1 MISVDAVVRRTIG
14 KTSGYGGL
22 MVVAL
27 GAATAALSLAGCGA
41 SADRWFCASQGC
53 DWTKEE
59 WARIE
64 SLSPLPDP
72 PGDLSNDFWNVSDA
86 AELGQAFYFDTRF
99 SGNATLVDSIGNTVP
114 YARAALGQP
123 INVACATCH
132 DPKRGG
138 ADFTSAPNTVS
149 IGAGWYD
156 VNGQETVNAAQ
167 YALLYWNGRSDSL
180 WAQAAAVAE
189 SGVSVNGNRLAIFWT
204 LANDATYR
212 AKYIALFGSDA
223 ITDPPPAA
231 GTYPASGKPGQ
242 AAFDD
247 MVAGDKVKITR
258 VYVNWAKAIAAYEYR
273 LVSRDSAFDRWVAD
287 GPDSSWISPAAKR
300 GAQLFVGKAS
310 CIDCHN
316 GPFFSDN
323 AFHDVGVPQVGS
335 HVPTVADCF
344 PGDAKCDCTPGDEKS
359 TCLPAGAWGGLLK
372 LKTKPLTDSNDSKFS
387 FTNFRRDS
395 IWADGMM
402 MDTSRASYYDG
413 PKDAT
418 FKGSWRTPSLRDV
431 ALTAPYMHDGAYAT
445 LEDVVWAYNQGGD
458 ASGASQFQLPICAA
472 STSTADGGA
481 CMEAGA
487 PSPGRSVQIKPL
499 LLTADEVADL
509 VEFLKTL
516 TGAPLDP
523 ALTSK
528 PAPPP
533 DGGTP
538 AEAGAPEAGA
548 PEAGST
554 TDGGAPD
561 GPDGGP

>member
-1 MISVDAVVRRTIG
+1 MIFVHAVVRRTIG

-22 MVVAL
+22 LVAAL
-27 GAATAALSLAGCGA
+27 CTATAALSLAGCGA
-41 SADRWFCASQGC
+41 SADRLFCASAGC
-53 DWTKEE
+53 EWTKEE
-59 WARIE
+59 WARIQ

-72 PGDLSNDFWNVSDA
+72 TGDSSNMYWQDPDA
-86 AELGQAFYFDTRF
+86 AALGQAFYFDTRF
-99 SGNATLVDSIGNTVP
+99 SGNATLLDSIGNAVP
-114 YARAALGQP
+114 YARAAAGQP

-132 DPKRGG
+132 DPKRAG

-167 YALLYWNGRSDSL
+167 YPLLYWNGRSDSL

-204 LANDATYR
+204 LANDADYR

-231 GTYPASGKPGQ
+231 GTYPAAGKPGQ
-242 AAFDD
+242 KAFDD
-247 MVAGDKVKITR
+247 LSAEVKTSITR
-258 VYVNWAKAIAAYEYR
+258 VYVNWAKAIAAYEYL
-273 LVSRDSAFDRWVAD
+273 LVSRDSPFDRWVAD
-287 GPDSSWISPAAKR
+287 GADSSWISPAAKR

-310 CIDCHN
+310 CIDCHY
-316 GPFFSDN
+316 GPFFSDG
-323 AFHDVGVPQVGS
+323 AFHDVGVPQVGD

-344 PGDAKCDCTPGDEKS
+344 PGDSKCDCTPGDEKS

-372 LKTKPLTDSNDSKFS
+372 LKTKPLAADDPNLSY
-387 FTNFRRDS
+387 TNFRRDS
-395 IWADGMM
+395 IWSDDANDA
-402 MDTSRASYYDG
+402 SRAAHYDG
-413 PKDAT
+413 PADAT
-418 FKGSWRTPSLRDV
+418 LKGAWRTPSLRDV

-458 ASGASQFQLPICAA
+458 ASGASQFQLPICAT
-472 STSTADGGA
+472 STSVADAGA

-499 LLTADEVADL
+499 LLTDEEMTDL

-523 ALTSK
+523 MLTTK

-533 DGGTP
+533 QPDAGSATD
-538 AEAGAPEAGA
+538 AGAPDAA
-548 PEAGST
+548 MP
-554 TDGGAPD
+554 TDGGSQ
-561 GPDGGP
+561 PDGGDGGP